1 MIKIKIETEHD
12 EHATKVVSLLEALGY
27 EVERVNAGDDGQ
39 AWRIGELAR
48 RHHLSETETRVLEAL
63 VRDDTQAQIAKALGV
78 SRHEVRWQVSKVVA
92 KTKMG
97 RDELLNYVVNGRTT
111 AVARAR

>member
-1 MIKIKIETEHD
+1 MSIKVKIETEQD
-12 EHATKVVSLLEALGY
+12 CDATKVAAVLEALGY
-27 EVERVNAGDDGQ
+27 EVERINAGDDGQ
-39 AWRIGELAR
+39 AWRIREIAR
-48 RHHLSETETRVLEAL
+48 KHHLSDTETRVLEAL

-97 RDELLNYVVNGRTT
+97 RDELFNYVVNGQT